1 MYVEFLGQNWH
12 LILTLVII
20 LALLL
25 LEPYLLKL
33 SGIKLIAPLRV
44 TQLVNRES
52 ALVLDVCTNKEFETG
67 HIPDAVN
74 LPLPQLKD
82 EAGKMLEKSGDKPVI
97 ISCRSGNRAKSAAKK
112 LAKLGFKDLYILSGG
127 NAAWQK
133 EKLPMSTKSS

>member
-1 MYVEFLGQNWH
+1 VDIEFLTQNWY
-12 LILTLVII
+12 LILTLVFI

-33 SGIKLIAPLRV
+33 SGIKSVGPLRV

-52 ALVLDVCTNKEFETG
+52 ALVLDVCTDKEFGDG

-74 LPLPQLKD
+74 LPLSRLAA
-82 EAGKMLEKSGDKPVI
+82 EAGDKLAKSKDKPVI
-97 ISCRSGNRAKSAAKK
+97 ISCRSGSRAKGAAKK
-112 LAKLGFKDLYILSGG
+112 LSKLGFKDIYILSGG

-133 EKLPMSTKSS
+133 EKLPMSTKS

>member
-1 MYVEFLGQNWH
+1 VEIEFLGQNWH
-12 LILTLVII
+12 LILTLFII

-33 SGIKLIAPLRV
+33 SGIKMIAPLRV

-52 ALVLDVCTNKEFETG
+52 ATVVDVCTDKEFETG
-67 HIPDAVN
+67 HIPDAVS
-74 LPLPQLKD
+74 LPLSQLKD
-82 EAGKMLEKSGDKPVI
+82 EADKTLAKSKDKPVI

-112 LAKLGFKDLYILSGG
+112 LAKLGYKDLYILSGG

>member
-1 MYVEFLGQNWH
+1 VDVEFLSQNWY

-33 SGIKLIAPLRV
+33 SGIKSIAPLRV

-52 ALVLDVCTNKEFETG
+52 ALVLDVCTDKEFETS

-74 LPLPQLKD
+74 LPLSQLKD
-82 EAGKMLEKSGDKPVI
+82 EADKTLSKSKDKPVI
-97 ISCRSGNRAKSAAKK
+97 ISCRSGNRSKSAAKK

-133 EKLPMSTKSS
+133 EKLPMTTSST

>member
-1 MYVEFLGQNWH
+1 MDIEFLSQNWH
-12 LILTLVII
+12 LILTLIFI
-20 LALLL
+20 LGLLF

-33 SGIKLIAPLRV
+33 SGIKSVGPLRV

-52 ALVLDVCTNKEFETG
+52 AVVLDVCTDKEFVGG

-74 LPLPQLKD
+74 LPLAKLAS
-82 EAGKMLEKSGDKPVI
+82 EAGNKLAKAKDKPVI

-112 LAKLGFKDLYILSGG
+112 LSKLGFKDLYILSGG

-133 EKLPMSTKSS
+133 ENLPMSTKSS